1 MVKKIISVVLML
13 SAMIFLLGFIYMN
26 FPQEPVEMIL
36 NTVLPKQTIN
46 ITYNDTPVFMENLRF
61 NHNNISYFIEEDC
74 SKIRRDSMVEAFV
87 IFENEMELISFY
99 KIKNKSNADI
109 SVGCSD
115 NYIEL
120 SDNLFIAGEGGPSRI
135 INTSIFKMIEK
146 GKISLYKDPRCD
158 YPIVGLHELLHVFGF
173 DHSKNPKSI
182 MYNVSKCNQRITEDM
197 IDLID
202 ELYSIEPL
210 ADAFIE
216 NLTVIKK
223 GRYLDFN
230 VTVSND
236 GLIGVNSI
244 NLTIFAE
251 GREFNVIELGELN
264 IGYSRVLKVTNNK
277 LPSKSVENIKFVL
290 DVDDNIRELNE
301 ENNFM
306 QMTISA

>member
-1 MVKKIISVVLML
+1 
-13 SAMIFLLGFIYMN
+13 
-26 FPQEPVEMIL
+26 
-36 NTVLPKQTIN
+36 
-46 ITYNDTPVFMENLRF
+46 MENLRF

-74 SKIRRDSMVEAFV
+74 SEVRRYSMIEAFV
-87 IFENEMELISFY
+87 IFKNETGLISFY
-99 KIKNKSNADI
+99 EIKNKSNADV

-115 NYIEL
+115 DYIEL

-135 INTSIFKMIEK
+135 INTSAFKMIEK
-146 GKISLYKDPRCD
+146 GKISLYHDPRCD

-182 MYNVSKCNQRITEDM
+182 MYNTSKCNQRISKDM

-202 ELYSIEPL
+202 KLYSIEPL
-210 ADAFIE
+210 ADAVIE

-230 VTVSND
+230 ITVSND
-236 GLIGVNSI
+236 GLIKIDSI

-251 GREFNVIELGELN
+251 EREFHVIELGELD
-264 IGYSRVLKVTNNK
+264 IGYSRALRVTNNK

-290 DVDDNIRELNE
+290 DANDNIRELNE

-306 QMTISA
+306 QMTISS